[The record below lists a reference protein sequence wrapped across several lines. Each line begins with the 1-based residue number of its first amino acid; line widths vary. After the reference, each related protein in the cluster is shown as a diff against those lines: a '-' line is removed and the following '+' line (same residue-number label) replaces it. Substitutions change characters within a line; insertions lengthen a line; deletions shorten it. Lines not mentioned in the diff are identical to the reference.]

1 MSKAQRLLQ
10 AENIIESEFPLPSK
24 INCRELVD
32 TNALMNAEKTLLSNE
47 VLILKGK
54 DRKLSEA
61 LLLALSQR
69 RKDLDTLYV
78 VKRCRDLEI
87 LDNEKQNLDAL
98 EALRVS
104 DKSMTA
110 SGFDNK
116 TLIGLALITFL
127 GLGIAFYL
135 KKRG

>member
-1 MSKAQRLLQ
+1 MSKTQRKRQ

-24 INCRELVD
+24 INCQGLV
-32 TNALMNAEKTLLSNE
+32 NAEKTLLSNE

-61 LLLALSQR
+61 KLLALSQR

>member
-1 MSKAQRLLQ
+1 
-10 AENIIESEFPLPSK
+10 
-24 INCRELVD
+24 
-32 TNALMNAEKTLLSNE
+32 MNAEKTLLSNE

-61 LLLALSQR
+61 KLLALSQR

-98 EALRVS
+98 EALRDN

>member
-1 MSKAQRLLQ
+1 MSKEQRLLQ

-24 INCRELVD
+24 INCEGLVD

-54 DRKLSEA
+54 DRKKAEA
-61 LLLALSQR
+61 KLLALSQR
-69 RKDLDTLYV
+69 RKELDELYV
-78 VKRCRDLEI
+78 LKRCRELEM
-87 LDNEKQNLDAL
+87 LDNEKRNLDAL
-98 EALRVS
+98 DALRVE
-104 DKSMTA
+104 DKSLTA

-116 TLIGLALITFL
+116 TIIGLALITFL

>member
-1 MSKAQRLLQ
+1 MSKEQRLLQ

-24 INCRELVD
+24 INCEGLVD

-54 DRKLSEA
+54 DRKKAEA
-61 LLLALSQR
+61 KLLALSQR
-69 RKDLDTLYV
+69 RKELDELYV
-78 VKRCRDLEI
+78 LKRCRELEM
-87 LDNEKQNLDAL
+87 LDNEKRNLDAL
-98 EALRVS
+98 DALRDE
-104 DKSMTA
+104 DKSLTA

-116 TLIGLALITFL
+116 TIIGLALITFL

>member
-1 MSKAQRLLQ
+1 MSKTQRLRQ

-24 INCRELVD
+24 INCQGLVD

-47 VLILKGK
+47 VLILKGN

-61 LLLALSQR
+61 MLLALSQR
-69 RKDLDTLYV
+69 RKDLDELYV

-110 SGFDNK
+110 SGFDNR